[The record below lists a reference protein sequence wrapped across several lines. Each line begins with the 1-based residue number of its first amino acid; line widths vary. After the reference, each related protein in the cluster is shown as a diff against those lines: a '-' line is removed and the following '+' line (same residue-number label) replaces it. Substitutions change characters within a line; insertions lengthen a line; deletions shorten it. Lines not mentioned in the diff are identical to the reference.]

1 MSINPKSAQKSKI
14 ECKKS
19 VIECQTVKL
28 RMIDSSYF
36 ELRQTN
42 AVFRL
47 ERATEILELTYL
59 GKYFACVNA
68 N

>member
-1 MSINPKSAQKSKI
+1 M
-14 ECKKS
+14 
-19 VIECQTVKL
+19 
-28 RMIDSSYF
+28 
-36 ELRQTN
+36 TN

-47 ERATEILELTYL
+47 ERATEVLELTLYL